1 MNVSKLLVVDK
12 SVFHA
17 LYQCDDK
24 LCAFVKKYNVV
35 LPDALAVECLISE
48 NQDLSKNPEKLLRG
62 LDKAIKAGANIGYS
76 SFKLFQLEKTTLCP
90 AKLIVDESTT
100 KRIRN
105 GTLNTEANFIK
116 QEAAC
121 CRKTFEPIINSL
133 LKIAGVLY
141 KNLCKQDE
149 LAVAVRKVENRI
161 RRFENWIDVTDQKMK
176 DIISHLFSEQIGSH
190 ADANWFLWQRSR
202 LYFAYSLDLMFKKNL
217 PGSCVKKDISND
229 FYDIEPVLYLS
240 RADGLL
246 TNDKKLQVPLAKAA
260 FPAKEAFVVNTSLSN
275 SRTVQH
281 VFDDI
286 DSKIPASYRFV
297 NGKNKKGH
305 KG

>member
-1 MNVSKLLVVDK
+1 MSELLVVDK
-12 SVFHA
+12 SIFHS
-17 LYQCDDK
+17 LCGCDEK
-24 LCAFVKKYNVV
+24 LCAFVKNYNVV
-35 LPDALAVECLISE
+35 LPNALAAECLISE
-48 NQDLSKNPEKLLRG
+48 NQEPSKNPVKLLRG
-62 LDKAIKAGANIGYS
+62 FDKAIKAGAKMGYS
-76 SFKLFQLEKTTLCP
+76 SLKLFREENQTLCT
-90 AKLIVDESTT
+90 AKSVVDESTT
-100 KRIRN
+100 KLIRN
-105 GTLNTEANFIK
+105 STLKTEVDFIK

-121 CRKTFEPIINSL
+121 CRKTFEPDIKIL

-141 KNLCKQDE
+141 ENLCKRDE
-149 LAVAVRKVENRI
+149 LAVAVRKVKNRR
-161 RRFENWIDVTDQKMK
+161 RRFENWINVTDQKMK

-190 ADANWFLWQRSR
+190 ADANWFLWQQSR
-202 LYFAYSLDLMFKKNL
+202 LYFAYSLDLMYRKNQ

-260 FPAKEAFVVNTSLSN
+260 FKAKEVFEVSTSLDT

-286 DSKIPASYRFV
+286 VSKIPASYSIE
-297 NGKNKKGH
+297 
-305 KG
+305 

>member
-24 LCAFVKKYNVV
+24 LCAFAKKYNVV
-35 LPDALAVECLISE
+35 LPNALAAECLISE
-48 NQDLSKNPEKLLRG
+48 NQDLSKNPGRLLRG
-62 LDKAIKAGANIGYS
+62 LDKAIKAGAKMGYP
-76 SFKLFQLEKTTLCP
+76 SFKLFGEENQTLRP
-90 AKLIVDESTT
+90 AKSVVDESTT
-100 KRIRN
+100 KQIRN
-105 GTLNTEANFIK
+105 GILNTEADFIE
-116 QEAAC
+116 QEAEC
-121 CRKTFEPIINSL
+121 CRKKFEPMMKGL
-133 LKIAGVLY
+133 LETAGVLY
-141 KNLCKQDE
+141 KNLCKRDK
-149 LAVAVRKVENRI
+149 LAVAVCKVKDRM

-176 DIISHLFSEQIGSH
+176 DILSHLFSKQIASH
-190 ADANWFLWQRSR
+190 ADANWFTWQLSR
-202 LYFAYSLDLMFKKNL
+202 LYFAYSLDLMFIKNL

-260 FPAKEAFVVNTSLSN
+260 FKAKEVFEVSTSLDT

-286 DSKIPASYRFV
+286 VSKIPASYRIE
-297 NGKNKKGH
+297 
-305 KG
+305 